1 MRKVLGL
8 ILAGALF
15 GSVEA
20 SAQEIYVKTVS
31 PNSGYI
37 GIRFDGMRVFSDE
50 ERSERVIIRE
60 VSKDSPAEK
69 AGLRAGDEVIRIN
82 GLSPANGKFAALA
95 RTLTV
100 GDTVKLRIK
109 RDNKERDYSLVAA
122 ARPAGHASM
131 IGDRTWVFNGDSVT
145 KLMRMYLDSARVHL
159 DSLKLP
165 RVWVQHGDSSFDI
178 RINRAMGM
186 LNRDSVFFR
195 VDSMFQHLGE
205 VRFPRGEFHFEEF
218 GPGPIIR
225 SIEVGSRAIAGAE
238 FTDLDPAMKTY
249 FGTDRGLLTLRVV
262 AETPAARAGLQAGD
276 VIVKANDRTI
286 TKVSD
291 LRQILFA
298 NPETLKLE
306 ILRNRETRTLEVPLQ
321 RKRSNE

>member
-1 MRKVLGL
+1 MKKALGL
-8 ILAGALF
+8 ILACALL

-20 SAQEIYVKTVS
+20 SAQEVYVRTVS

-37 GIRFDGMRVFSDE
+37 GIRFDGMRVFNDD
-50 ERSERVIIRE
+50 ERSERVVIRE
-60 VSKDSPAEK
+60 ISKGSPAEK
-69 AGLRAGDEVIRIN
+69 AGLRAGDEIIRIN

-100 GDTVKLRIK
+100 GDTVKLRVK

-122 ARPAGHASM
+122 ARPPAHASM
-131 IGDRTWVFNGDSVT
+131 MEHRTWVFNGDSVT
-145 KLMRMYLDSARVHL
+145 NLMRMYLDSARVHL
-159 DSLKLP
+159 DSIKLP
-165 RVWVQHGDSSFDI
+165 RVWIQHGDSSFDI
-178 RINRAMGM
+178 RIRAMD
-186 LNRDSVFFR
+186 LLERDSVFFKA
-195 VDSMFQHLGE
+195 DSMFKRLGE
-205 VRFPRGEFHFEEF
+205 IPFPRGEFHFEEF

-225 SIEVGSRAIAGAE
+225 SIEIGSRAIAGAE

-249 FGTDRGLLTLRVV
+249 FGTDRGLLTLRVA

-298 NPETLKLE
+298 NPEALKLE
-306 ILRNRETRTLEVPLQ
+306 ILRNRETRTLDVPLQ
-321 RKRSNE
+321 RTRSRE